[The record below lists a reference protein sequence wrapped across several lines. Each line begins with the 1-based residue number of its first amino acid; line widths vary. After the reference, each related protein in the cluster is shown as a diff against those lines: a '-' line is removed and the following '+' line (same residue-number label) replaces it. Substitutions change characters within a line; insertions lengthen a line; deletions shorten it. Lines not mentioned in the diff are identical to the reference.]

1 MINICLTKFTN
12 DPWSSMIMEGFFEAL
27 NNEKKLYSVEKI
39 FGYPKKKY
47 DLIILIGIIGFT

>member
-27 NNEKKLYSVEKI
+27 NNEKKLFNMKKI
-39 FGYPKKKY
+39 FLYPKNKY
-47 DLIILIGIIGFT
+47 II